1 MSDDTS
7 INNLARRRLLQTG
20 LVGVGGLGLGAL
32 AANGAAAQT
41 AAPLK
46 TSCTSLPIDAMDPKA
61 PPGYKKGDMLDNRYP
76 VTYERSVPAAVE
88 VLTRHFAA
96 ISARNLEAIADT
108 LHFPFAVYE
117 QFSIRMPVIVKT
129 KEEFM
134 RKPPASVGTTLK
146 PVRFSDQDSWLRPG
160 LYDVLVGMEVLQFDP
175 TMVNMAMTY
184 DRYDEDG
191 HRILRNQSVYCV
203 TNNDGR
209 WAIQLFSTIF
219 TPELDIGVEWP
230 DAVAAAF
237 RPRMNHVLGIW
248 DDDNEILP
256 RLARHNSIPRAGI
269 TGGGLGNLT
278 GNAVNDPM
286 AAFRIKGVKT
296 RLSITETEQPRRPQ
310 PEPPPGTPRKTRW
323 DNAQDGFEAIGKGE
337 RGGSTVKMRD
347 ARILHHTANKVHL
360 VSGVERWNTNGEELS
375 TTMQVLVVTYKKGIW
390 AIDTSLGY
398 ITTHARIN
406 NIPSTKG

>member
-1 MSDDTS
+1 MSDES
-7 INNLARRRLLQTG
+7 NINNLGRRRLLQIG

-32 AANGAAAQT
+32 AASGAGAQT

-46 TSCTSLPIDAMDPKA
+46 TSCTSLPLDAQDPKA
-61 PPGYKKGDMLDNRYP
+61 PPGYKKGDMLDNRFP
-76 VTYERSVPAAVE
+76 VTYERSVPAAIE

-96 ISARNLEAIADT
+96 ISSRNLEA
-108 LHFPFAVYE
+108 
-117 QFSIRMPVIVKT
+117 
-129 KEEFM
+129 M
-134 RKPPASVGTTLK
+134 RSPPASVGTTLK
-146 PVRFSDQDSWLRPG
+146 PVRFSAQDSWLRAG

-175 TMVNMAMTY
+175 TMVNLSMTY

-191 HRILRNQSVYCV
+191 HRILRNESVYCV

-219 TPELDIGVEWP
+219 TPELDIGVQWP

-256 RLARHNSIPRAGI
+256 RMARHNSLPRAGI

-296 RLSITETEQPRRPQ
+296 RLSITETAEQQRRPQ
-310 PEPPPGTPRKTRW
+310 PPADPNAPRKTRW